1 MATYSK
7 VAWTPT
13 LGSYGVQLTEGV
25 YRQTS
30 AAGWWTF
37 HTAPS
42 GTTSMDQF
50 WMWLY
55 NGHSSYSFTQAFGSS
70 SNSWT
75 SYFPTNTPPWLLWAG
90 MLMQDGDYTQGY
102 SSSYGYN
109 WPAGYIDRITY

>member
-1 MATYSK
+1 MATYTK
-7 VAWTPT
+7 EAWNPT
-13 LGSYGVQLTEGV
+13 LGSYGVKLTEGN
-25 YRQTS
+25 YRQTG
-30 AAGWWTF
+30 AAGWFTL

-55 NGHSSYSFTQAFGSS
+55 NTHSSYSYTQAFGSS
-70 SNSWT
+70 SHSFT

-90 MLMQDGDYTQGY
+90 TLMQDSDNTQGY
-102 SSSYGYN
+102 SGGYGNN